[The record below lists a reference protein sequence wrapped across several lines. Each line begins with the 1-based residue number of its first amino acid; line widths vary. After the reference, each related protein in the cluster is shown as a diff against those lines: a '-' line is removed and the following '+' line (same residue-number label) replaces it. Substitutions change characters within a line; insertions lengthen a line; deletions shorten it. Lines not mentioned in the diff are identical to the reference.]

1 MGEGVSAMAVIA
13 CCGYLSGLAA
23 ALFGAYAAAARP
35 RPRPHPV
42 GLGTDVPVQ
51 RRVVDLTA
59 PDRNCRR

>member
-1 MGEGVSAMAVIA
+1 MAVIA

-35 RPRPHPV
+35 RPRPRPV
-42 GLGTDVPVQ
+42 PLGADVPAQ

-59 PDRNCRR
+59 FDRECRR